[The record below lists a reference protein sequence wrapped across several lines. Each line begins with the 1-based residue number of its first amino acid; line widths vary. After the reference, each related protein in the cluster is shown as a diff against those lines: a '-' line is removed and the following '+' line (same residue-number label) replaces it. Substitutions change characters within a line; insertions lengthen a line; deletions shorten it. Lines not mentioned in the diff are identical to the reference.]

1 MNWGASTWET
11 QWQQGYGEPATIALI
26 ATGVAA
32 LLSAGTTTALALKSA
47 ADRRQQ
53 TRISQLKNARDKVKL
68 RAQQVEARQVQVNQM
83 IAASQNEIAK
93 AKQKAASRTPW
104 VLYAGIGGIAL
115 LTIIAA
121 RQAKRA

>member
-1 MNWGASTWET
+1 MNWGASTWES

-26 ATGVAA
+26 VTGVAA

-53 TRISQLKNARDKVKL
+53 TRITQLKNARARVKRRAREVKARRIKVD
-68 RAQQVEARQVQVNQM
+68 QM
-83 IAASQNEIAK
+83 IAASQNEITK
-93 AKQKAASRTPW
+93 AKQKAASKTPW

-115 LTIIAA
+115 ITLIAA
-121 RQAKRA
+121 RRAKRA